1 MGSLPLGLRNYA
13 LCAILC
19 RNHMFLPTTIHE
31 MKTLG
36 WDGLDVILV
45 TGDAY
50 IDSPHIGVAVIGKA
64 LLKAGYRVG
73 IISQP
78 NTTSS
83 IDIMRLG
90 EPALFW
96 GITGGNID
104 SMVANYTPLKKKRKS
119 DDYTPGGLN
128 TKRPDRAVIIYAN
141 LIRQCA
147 KKKKPLVLGGIEAS
161 LRRIAHYD
169 FWSDS
174 IRRSI
179 LFDAKADI
187 LVYGMAEYPVI
198 ELARKLS
205 SGDDYKDMKGI
216 CFISKEKPQDTIE
229 LPSYEDVA
237 KNVTAFTE
245 MFHTFYRNNN
255 PITGNNLCQ
264 RHGDRYLVHNKP
276 WPLLTEHELDAAYEL
291 GFEREVHPHEQ
302 ALGEVKAIETIRFSI
317 TTHRGCMG
325 QCNFCAI
332 SIHEGAC
339 VSSRSEESIIAETQ
353 RLTSHP
359 KFKGYITDVGGPT
372 ANMYGFA
379 CTANK
384 HNGICTSRRCLY
396 PDICDHL
403 GIHHKR
409 QQRLLE
415 RLRAIPGIK
424 KAFVSSGIRHDL
436 VCADKRYG
444 ESYLKE
450 LAEHHVSG
458 QMKLAPE
465 HTDQGVLNHM
475 GKAGIAT
482 LLEFRDRFMK
492 ISNQKGKKQFLTY
505 YFLAAHPGCTEM
517 DMKRLKSFVN
527 KNLKL
532 GPEQVQI
539 FTPTPST
546 YSTLM
551 YYTGLNPFTGEK
563 IFVEKDPVCKKRQK
577 DILTG

>member
-1 MGSLPLGLRNYA
+1 
-13 LCAILC
+13 
-19 RNHMFLPTTIHE
+19 MFLPTTSHE

-36 WDGLDVILV
+36 WDELDVILV

-50 IDSPHIGVAVIGKA
+50 IDSPHIGVAVVGKA

-78 NTTSS
+78 DTTSS

-96 GITGGNID
+96 GITGGSID
-104 SMVANYTPLKKKRKS
+104 SMVANYTPLKKRRKS

-128 TKRPDRAVIIYAN
+128 TKRPDRAVIVYAN
-141 LIRQCA
+141 LIRQYS

-169 FWSDS
+169 FWSDG

-187 LVYGMAEYPVI
+187 LVYGMGEYPVM
-198 ELARKLS
+198 ELARRLS
-205 SGDDYKDMKGI
+205 SGDDYRDMRGI
-216 CFISKEKPQDTIE
+216 CTISKEKPRDSIE
-229 LPSYEDVA
+229 LPSYEDVVEDV
-237 KNVTAFTE
+237 NAFIE
-245 MFHTFYRNNN
+245 MFHTFYRNND
-255 PITGNNLCQ
+255 PITGNSLCQ
-264 RHGDRYLVHNKP
+264 RHGKRYLVHNKP
-276 WPLLTEHELDAAYEL
+276 WPLLTEHELDATYAL
-291 GFEREVHPHEQ
+291 GFEREVHPYEHAQ
-302 ALGEVKAIETIRFSI
+302 GEVKALETIRFSI

-332 SIHEGAC
+332 SMHEGAC
-339 VSSRSEESIIAETQ
+339 VLSRSEKSIIAEAR

-359 KFKGYITDVGGPT
+359 GFKGYIHDVGGPT
-372 ANMYGFA
+372 ANMYGFS
-379 CTANK
+379 CTAKN
-384 HNGICTSRRCLY
+384 HRGTCSGRRCLY
-396 PDICDHL
+396 PVICTHL
-403 GIHHKR
+403 GVNHNR
-409 QQRLLE
+409 QQHLLE

-436 VCADKRYG
+436 ICADKRYG
-444 ESYLKE
+444 ESYLRE

-465 HTDQGVLNHM
+465 HTEQGVLNKM
-475 GKAGIAT
+475 GKAGKDT
-482 LLEFRDRFMK
+482 LLDFRDRFLR
-492 ISNQKGKKQFLTY
+492 ISSRKGTKQFLTY
-505 YFLAAHPGCTEM
+505 YFLAAHPGCTET
-517 DMKRLKSFVN
+517 DMKRLRSFVD
-527 KNLKL
+527 KNLRL

-551 YYTGLNPFTGEK
+551 YYTGLDPFTGEK

>member
-1 MGSLPLGLRNYA
+1 
-13 LCAILC
+13 
-19 RNHMFLPTTIHE
+19 MFLPTTSHE

-50 IDSPHIGVAVIGKA
+50 IDSPHIGVAVVGKA
-64 LLKAGYRVG
+64 LLRAGYRVG

-78 NTTSS
+78 DTTSS

-96 GITGGNID
+96 GITGGSID
-104 SMVANYTPLKKKRKS
+104 SMVANYTPLKKRRKS

-128 TKRPDRAVIIYAN
+128 TKRPDRAVIVYAN
-141 LIRQCA
+141 LIRQCS

-187 LVYGMAEYPVI
+187 LVYGMGEYPVI
-198 ELARKLS
+198 ELARSLS
-205 SGDDYKDMKGI
+205 SGDDYKDMRGI
-216 CFISKEKPQDTIE
+216 CSISKEKPKDAIE
-229 LPSYEDVA
+229 LPSYEVVA
-237 KNVTAFTE
+237 KDVNAFIE
-245 MFHTFYRNNN
+245 MFHTFYRNND
-255 PITGNNLCQ
+255 PITGKALCQ

-276 WPLLTEHELDAAYEL
+276 WLPLTEHELDAGYEL

-332 SIHEGAC
+332 SMHEGAC
-339 VSSRSEESIIAETQ
+339 VVSRSEDSIIAEAQ

-359 KFKGYITDVGGPT
+359 KFKGYIQDVGGPT

-379 CTANK
+379 CTANNHK
-384 HNGICTSRRCLY
+384 GICTRRRCLY
-396 PDICDHL
+396 PDICTHL
-403 GIHHKR
+403 GINHNR

-436 VCADKRYG
+436 VCADKLYG
-444 ESYLKE
+444 ESYLNE

-465 HTDQGVLNHM
+465 HTDQGVLNKM
-475 GKAGIAT
+475 GKAGNAT
-482 LLEFRDRFMK
+482 LLEFRNRFLK
-492 ISNQKGKKQFLTY
+492 ISSQKGKKQFLTY

-532 GPEQVQI
+532 CPEQVQI

-551 YYTGLNPFTGEK
+551 YYTGLDPFTGEK

>member
-1 MGSLPLGLRNYA
+1 
-13 LCAILC
+13 
-19 RNHMFLPTTIHE
+19 MFLPTTSHE
-31 MKTLG
+31 MKNLG

-50 IDSPHIGVAVIGKA
+50 IDSPHIGIAVVGKA

-73 IISQP
+73 VISQP

-83 IDIMRLG
+83 TDILRLG

-96 GITGGNID
+96 GITGGSID
-104 SMVANYTPLKKKRKS
+104 SMVANYTPLKKRRKS

-128 TKRPDRAVIIYAN
+128 IKRPDRAVIVYAN
-141 LIRQCA
+141 LIRQYS

-187 LVYGMAEYPVI
+187 LVYGMGEYPVI
-198 ELARKLS
+198 ELARRLS
-205 SGDDYKDMKGI
+205 LDDEYRDVRGI
-216 CFISKEKPQDTIE
+216 CFISKEKTQDSIE
-229 LPSYEDVA
+229 LPSYEVVSKDV
-237 KNVTAFTE
+237 NAFIE
-245 MFHTFYRNNN
+245 MFHAFYRNNN
-255 PITGNNLCQ
+255 PVIGNSLCQ
-264 RHGDRYLVHNKP
+264 RHGDRYLIHNKP
-276 WPLLTEHELDAAYEL
+276 WPPLNEHELDATYEL
-291 GFEREVHPHEQ
+291 GFEREAHPHEQ

-317 TTHRGCMG
+317 TTHRGCLG

-332 SIHEGAC
+332 SMHEGAC
-339 VSSRSEESIIAETQ
+339 VISRSAESIIAEAQ
-353 RLTSHP
+353 RLASHP
-359 KFKGYITDVGGPT
+359 KFKGYIHDVGGPT
-372 ANMYGFA
+372 ANMYGFS
-379 CTANK
+379 CTASNHK
-384 HNGICTSRRCLY
+384 GICNHRRCLY
-396 PDICDHL
+396 PNICTHL
-403 GIHHKR
+403 DVNHKK
-409 QQRLLE
+409 QQQLLE
-415 RLRAIPGIK
+415 KLRAIPGIK
-424 KAFVSSGIRHDL
+424 KAFVNSGIRYDL
-436 VCADKRYG
+436 VCADKHCG
-444 ESYLKE
+444 ESYLKD

-465 HTDQGVLNHM
+465 HADQGVLNRM
-475 GKAGIAT
+475 GKAGIAS
-482 LLEFRDRFMK
+482 LLEFRDRFLK
-492 ISNQKGKKQFLTY
+492 ISREKGKKQFLTY

-532 GPEQVQI
+532 SPEQVQI

-551 YYTGLNPFTGEK
+551 YFTGLDPFTGEK
-563 IFVEKDPVCKKRQK
+563 IFVEKDPVCKKKQK

>member
-1 MGSLPLGLRNYA
+1 
-13 LCAILC
+13 
-19 RNHMFLPTTIHE
+19 MFLPTTSRE
-31 MKTLG
+31 MKALG

-50 IDSPHIGVAVIGKA
+50 IDSPHIGVAVVGKA

-78 NTTSS
+78 NTTSPT
-83 IDIMRLG
+83 DIMRLG

-96 GITGGNID
+96 GITGGSID
-104 SMVANYTPLKKKRKS
+104 SMVANYTPLKKRRKS

-128 TKRPDRAVIIYAN
+128 VKRPDRAVIVYAN
-141 LIRQCA
+141 LIRQFS
-147 KKKKPLVLGGIEAS
+147 KQKKPLVLGGIEAS

-187 LVYGMAEYPVI
+187 LVYGMGEYPVM
-198 ELARKLS
+198 ELARRLS
-205 SGDDYKDMKGI
+205 SDHDYGEVRGI
-216 CFISKEKPQDTIE
+216 CFIRKEKPQDSIE
-229 LPSYEDVA
+229 LPSYETILKDA
-237 KNVTAFTE
+237 NTFIE
-245 MFHTFYRNNN
+245 MFHAFYRNNN
-255 PITGNNLCQ
+255 PITGNRLCQ

-276 WPLLTEHELDAAYEL
+276 WPPLTEHELDATYEL
-291 GFEREVHPHEQ
+291 GFEREAHPHEQ
-302 ALGEVKAIETIRFSI
+302 ALGEVKALETIRFSI
-317 TTHRGCMG
+317 TTHRGCVG

-332 SIHEGAC
+332 SMHEGAG
-339 VSSRSEESIIAETQ
+339 VISRSEGSIIAEAK

-359 KFKGYITDVGGPT
+359 KFKGHIQDVGGPT
-372 ANMYGFA
+372 ANMYGFS
-379 CTANK
+379 CTANTRK
-384 HNGICTSRRCLY
+384 GICNHRRCLY
-396 PDICDHL
+396 PGICTHLDIN
-403 GIHHKR
+403 HKR
-409 QQRLLE
+409 QQHLLE
-415 RLRAIPGIK
+415 KLRAIPGIK
-424 KAFVSSGIRHDL
+424 KAFVSSGILPDL
-436 VCADKRYG
+436 VCADKHCG
-444 ESYLKE
+444 ESYLNE

-465 HTDQGVLNHM
+465 HVGPGVLNKM
-475 GKAGIAT
+475 GKAGIAS
-482 LLEFRDRFMK
+482 LLEFRDRFLK
-492 ISNQKGKKQFLTY
+492 ISREKGKKQFLTY

-517 DMKRLKSFVN
+517 DMKRLKFFVN

-532 GPEQVQI
+532 NPKQVQI

-551 YYTGLNPFTGEK
+551 YYTGLDPFTGEK

>member
-1 MGSLPLGLRNYA
+1 
-13 LCAILC
+13 
-19 RNHMFLPTTIHE
+19 MFLPTTIHE
-31 MKTLG
+31 IKTLG

-50 IDSPHIGVAVIGKA
+50 IDSPHIGVAVVGKA

-78 NTTSS
+78 DTTSS

-96 GITGGNID
+96 GITGGSID
-104 SMVANYTPLKKKRKS
+104 SMVANYTPLKKRRKS

-128 TKRPDRAVIIYAN
+128 TKRPDRAVIVYAN
-141 LIRQCA
+141 LIRQCS
-147 KKKKPLVLGGIEAS
+147 KKKNTIVLGGIEAS

-187 LVYGMAEYPVI
+187 LVYGMGEYPLI
-198 ELARKLS
+198 ELARALS
-205 SGDDYKDMKGI
+205 SGNDYKDMRGI
-216 CFISKEKPQDTIE
+216 CFISKEKPQDCLE
-229 LPSYEDVA
+229 LPSYEDVV
-237 KNVTAFTE
+237 KDVNAFIE
-245 MFHTFYRNNN
+245 MFHTFYRNND
-255 PITGNNLCQ
+255 PITGNSLCQ
-264 RHGDRYLVHNKP
+264 RHGKRYLVHNKP
-276 WPLLTEHELDAAYEL
+276 WPPLREHELDAAYEL

-332 SIHEGAC
+332 SMHEGAC
-339 VSSRSEESIIAETQ
+339 VVSRSEGSIIAEAQ
-353 RLTSHP
+353 SLTSHP
-359 KFKGYITDVGGPT
+359 RFKGYIQDVGGPT
-372 ANMYGFA
+372 ANMYGFS
-379 CTANK
+379 CTVNNHK
-384 HNGICTSRRCLY
+384 GICNRRRCLY
-396 PDICDHL
+396 PDICTHL
-403 GIHHKR
+403 GIKHNR
-409 QQRLLE
+409 QKDLLE

-436 VCADKRYG
+436 VCADKDYG
-444 ESYLKE
+444 DAYLKE

-465 HTDQGVLNHM
+465 HTDQGVLNKM
-475 GKAGIAT
+475 GKGGNAT
-482 LLEFRDRFMK
+482 LLEFRDRFLK
-492 ISNQKGKKQFLTY
+492 ISREKGKKQFLTY

-551 YYTGLNPFTGEK
+551 YYTGLDPFTGEK
-563 IFVEKDPVCKKRQK
+563 IFVEKDPVCKKKQK

>member
-1 MGSLPLGLRNYA
+1 
-13 LCAILC
+13 
-19 RNHMFLPTTIHE
+19 MFLPTTSHE

-50 IDSPHIGVAVIGKA
+50 IDSPHIGVAVVGKA

-78 NTTSS
+78 DTTSS

-96 GITGGNID
+96 GITGGSID
-104 SMVANYTPLKKKRKS
+104 SMVANYTPLKKRRKS

-128 TKRPDRAVIIYAN
+128 TKRPDRAVIVYAN
-141 LIRQCA
+141 LIRQCS
-147 KKKKPLVLGGIEAS
+147 KKKNTIVLGGIEAS

-169 FWSDS
+169 FWSDP
-174 IRRSI
+174 
-179 LFDAKADI
+179 L
-187 LVYGMAEYPVI
+187 I
-198 ELARKLS
+198 ELARSLS
-205 SGDDYKDMKGI
+205 SGDDYKDMRGI
-216 CFISKEKPQDTIE
+216 CTISKEKPQDAIE
-229 LPSYEDVA
+229 LPSYEVVSKDV
-237 KNVTAFTE
+237 NAFIE
-245 MFHTFYRNNN
+245 MFHTFYRNND
-255 PITGNNLCQ
+255 PITGNSLCQ
-264 RHGDRYLVHNKP
+264 RHGKRYLVHNKP
-276 WPLLTEHELDAAYEL
+276 WPPLTEHELDATYEL
-291 GFEREVHPHEQ
+291 GFEREVHPHERV
-302 ALGEVKAIETIRFSI
+302 LGEVKAIETIRFSI

-332 SIHEGAC
+332 SMHEGAC
-339 VSSRSEESIIAETQ
+339 VVSRSEVSIIAEAQ
-353 RLTSHP
+353 RLTLHP
-359 KFKGYITDVGGPT
+359 KFKGYLQDVGGPT

-379 CTANK
+379 CTANNHK
-384 HNGICTSRRCLY
+384 GICNRRRCLY
-396 PDICDHL
+396 PDICTHL
-403 GIHHKR
+403 GINHKR
-409 QQRLLE
+409 QQHLLE

-436 VCADKRYG
+436 VCADKHYG

-465 HTDQGVLNHM
+465 HTDQGVLNKM
-475 GKAGIAT
+475 GKAGIDS
-482 LLEFRDRFMK
+482 LLEFRNRFLK
-492 ISNQKGKKQFLTY
+492 ISREKGKKQFLTY

-551 YYTGLNPFTGEK
+551 YYTGLDPFTGEK

>member
-1 MGSLPLGLRNYA
+1 
-13 LCAILC
+13 
-19 RNHMFLPTTIHE
+19 MFLPTTIHE
-31 MKTLG
+31 IKTLG

-50 IDSPHIGVAVIGKA
+50 IDSPHIGVAVVGKA

-78 NTTSS
+78 DTTSS

-96 GITGGNID
+96 GITGGSID
-104 SMVANYTPLKKKRKS
+104 SMVANYTPLKKRRKS

-128 TKRPDRAVIIYAN
+128 TKRPDRAVIVYAN
-141 LIRQCA
+141 LIRQCS
-147 KKKKPLVLGGIEAS
+147 KKKNTIVLGGIEAS

-187 LVYGMAEYPVI
+187 LVYGMGEYPVI
-198 ELARKLS
+198 ELARALS
-205 SGDDYKDMKGI
+205 SGNDYKDMRGI
-216 CFISKEKPQDTIE
+216 CFISKEKPQDCLE
-229 LPSYEDVA
+229 LPSYEDVV
-237 KNVTAFTE
+237 KDVNAFIE
-245 MFHTFYRNNN
+245 MFHTFYRNND
-255 PITGNNLCQ
+255 PITGNSLCQ
-264 RHGDRYLVHNKP
+264 RHGKRYLVHNKP
-276 WPLLTEHELDAAYEL
+276 WPPLREHELDAAYEL

-332 SIHEGAC
+332 SMHEGAC
-339 VSSRSEESIIAETQ
+339 VVSRSEGSIIAEAQ
-353 RLTSHP
+353 SLTSHP
-359 KFKGYITDVGGPT
+359 RFKGYIQDVGGPT
-372 ANMYGFA
+372 ANMYGFS
-379 CTANK
+379 CTVNNHK
-384 HNGICTSRRCLY
+384 GICNRRRCLY
-396 PDICDHL
+396 PDICTHL
-403 GIHHKR
+403 GIKHNR
-409 QQRLLE
+409 QKDLLE

-436 VCADKRYG
+436 VCADKDYG
-444 ESYLKE
+444 DAYLKE

-465 HTDQGVLNHM
+465 HTDQGVLNKM
-475 GKAGIAT
+475 GKVGNAT
-482 LLEFRDRFMK
+482 LLEFRDRFLK
-492 ISNQKGKKQFLTY
+492 ISREKGKKQFLTY

-551 YYTGLNPFTGEK
+551 YYTGLDPFTGEK
-563 IFVEKDPVCKKRQK
+563 IFVEKDPVCKKKQK

>member
-1 MGSLPLGLRNYA
+1 
-13 LCAILC
+13 
-19 RNHMFLPTTIHE
+19 MFLPTTIHE
-31 MKTLG
+31 IKTLG

-50 IDSPHIGVAVIGKA
+50 IDSPHIGVAVVGKA

-78 NTTSS
+78 DTTSS

-96 GITGGNID
+96 GITGGSID
-104 SMVANYTPLKKKRKS
+104 SMVANYTPLKKRRKS

-128 TKRPDRAVIIYAN
+128 TKRPDRAVIVYAN
-141 LIRQCA
+141 LIRQCS
-147 KKKKPLVLGGIEAS
+147 KKKNTIVLGGIEAS

-187 LVYGMAEYPVI
+187 LVYGMGEYPVI
-198 ELARKLS
+198 ELARALS
-205 SGDDYKDMKGI
+205 SGNDYKDMRGI
-216 CFISKEKPQDTIE
+216 CFISKEKPQDCLE
-229 LPSYEDVA
+229 LPSYEDVV
-237 KNVTAFTE
+237 KDVNAFIE
-245 MFHTFYRNNN
+245 MFHTFYRNND
-255 PITGNNLCQ
+255 PITGNSLCQ
-264 RHGDRYLVHNKP
+264 RHGKRYLVHNKP
-276 WPLLTEHELDAAYEL
+276 WPPLREHELDAAYEL

-332 SIHEGAC
+332 SMHEGAC
-339 VSSRSEESIIAETQ
+339 VVSRSEGSIIAEAQ

-359 KFKGYITDVGGPT
+359 RFKGYIQDVGGPT

-379 CTANK
+379 CTVNNHK
-384 HNGICTSRRCLY
+384 GICNRRRCLY
-396 PDICDHL
+396 PDICTHL
-403 GIHHKR
+403 GIKHNR
-409 QQRLLE
+409 QKDLLE

-436 VCADKRYG
+436 VCADKDYG
-444 ESYLKE
+444 DAYLKE

-465 HTDQGVLNHM
+465 HTDQGVLNKM
-475 GKAGIAT
+475 GKVGNAT
-482 LLEFRDRFMK
+482 LLEFRDRFLK
-492 ISNQKGKKQFLTY
+492 ISREKGKKQFLTY

-551 YYTGLNPFTGEK
+551 YYTGLDPFTGEK
-563 IFVEKDPVCKKRQK
+563 IFVEKDPVCKKKQK

>member
-1 MGSLPLGLRNYA
+1 
-13 LCAILC
+13 
-19 RNHMFLPTTIHE
+19 MFLPTTIHE
-31 MKTLG
+31 IKTLG

-50 IDSPHIGVAVIGKA
+50 IDSPHIGVAVVGKA

-78 NTTSS
+78 DTTSS

-96 GITGGNID
+96 GITGGSID
-104 SMVANYTPLKKKRKS
+104 SMVANYTPLKKRRKS

-128 TKRPDRAVIIYAN
+128 TKRPDRAVIVYAN
-141 LIRQCA
+141 LIRQCS
-147 KKKKPLVLGGIEAS
+147 KKKNTIVLGGIEAS

-187 LVYGMAEYPVI
+187 LVYGMGEYPVI
-198 ELARKLS
+198 ELARSLS
-205 SGDDYKDMKGI
+205 SGNDYKDMRGI
-216 CFISKEKPQDTIE
+216 CFISKEKPQDCLE
-229 LPSYEDVA
+229 LPSYEDVV
-237 KNVTAFTE
+237 KDVNAFIE
-245 MFHTFYRNNN
+245 MFHTFYRNND
-255 PITGNNLCQ
+255 PITGNSLCQ
-264 RHGDRYLVHNKP
+264 RHGKRYLVHNKP
-276 WPLLTEHELDAAYEL
+276 WPPLREHELDAAYEL

-332 SIHEGAC
+332 SMHEGAC
-339 VSSRSEESIIAETQ
+339 VVSRSEGSIIAEAQ
-353 RLTSHP
+353 SLTSHP
-359 KFKGYITDVGGPT
+359 RFKGYIQDVGGPT

-379 CTANK
+379 CTVNNHK
-384 HNGICTSRRCLY
+384 GICNRRRCLY
-396 PDICDHL
+396 PDICTHL
-403 GIHHKR
+403 GIKHNR
-409 QQRLLE
+409 QKDLLE

-436 VCADKRYG
+436 VCADKDYG
-444 ESYLKE
+444 DAYLKE

-465 HTDQGVLNHM
+465 HTDQGVLNKM
-475 GKAGIAT
+475 GKVGNAT
-482 LLEFRDRFMK
+482 LLEFRDRFLK
-492 ISNQKGKKQFLTY
+492 ISREKGKKQFLTY

-551 YYTGLNPFTGEK
+551 YYTGLDPFTGEK
-563 IFVEKDPVCKKRQK
+563 IFVEKDPVCKKKQK

>member
-1 MGSLPLGLRNYA
+1 
-13 LCAILC
+13 
-19 RNHMFLPTTIHE
+19 MFLPTTIQE

-50 IDSPHIGVAVIGKA
+50 IDSPHIGVAVVGKA

-78 NTTSS
+78 DTTSS

-96 GITGGNID
+96 GITGGSID
-104 SMVANYTPLKKKRKS
+104 SMVANYTPLKKRRKS

-128 TKRPDRAVIIYAN
+128 TKRPDRAVIVYAN
-141 LIRQCA
+141 LIRQCS

-187 LVYGMAEYPVI
+187 LVYGMGEYPVV
-198 ELARKLS
+198 ELARALS
-205 SGDDYKDMKGI
+205 SGEGYKDMRGI
-216 CFISKEKPQDTIE
+216 CFISRDKPQDAIE
-229 LPSYEDVA
+229 LPSYEDAV
-237 KNVTAFTE
+237 KDVNAFIE
-245 MFHTFYRNNN
+245 MFHCFYRNND
-255 PITGNNLCQ
+255 PLTGNNVCQ

-276 WPLLTEHELDAAYEL
+276 WPLLTENELDSVYEL
-291 GFEREVHPHEQ
+291 DFEREVHPHEQ

-317 TTHRGCMG
+317 TTHRGCLG

-332 SIHEGAC
+332 SMHEGAC
-339 VSSRSEESIIAETQ
+339 VISRSEVSIIAEAK

-359 KFKGYITDVGGPT
+359 KFKGYIQDVGGPT

-379 CTANK
+379 CTVNK
-384 HNGICTSRRCLY
+384 HRGICSRRRCLY
-396 PDICDHL
+396 PDICTHL
-403 GIHHKR
+403 GINHNR
-409 QQRLLE
+409 QQHLLE

-436 VCADKRYG
+436 VCADKHYG
-444 ESYLKE
+444 DAYLRE

-465 HTDQGVLNHM
+465 HTDQGVLSKM
-475 GKAGIAT
+475 GKAGMAT
-482 LLEFRDRFMK
+482 LLDFRNRFLK
-492 ISNQKGKKQFLTY
+492 VSGQKGKKQFLTY

-517 DMKRLKSFVN
+517 DMKGLRSFVD

-532 GPEQVQI
+532 NPEQVQI

-551 YYTGLNPFTGEK
+551 YYTGLDPFTGEK

>member
-1 MGSLPLGLRNYA
+1 
-13 LCAILC
+13 
-19 RNHMFLPTTIHE
+19 MFLPTTIHE
-31 MKTLG
+31 IKTLG

-50 IDSPHIGVAVIGKA
+50 IDSPHIGVAVVGKA

-78 NTTSS
+78 DTTSS

-96 GITGGNID
+96 GITGGSID
-104 SMVANYTPLKKKRKS
+104 SMVANYTPLKKRRKS

-128 TKRPDRAVIIYAN
+128 TKRPDRAVIVYAN
-141 LIRQCA
+141 LIRQCS
-147 KKKKPLVLGGIEAS
+147 KKKNTIVLGGIEAS

-187 LVYGMAEYPVI
+187 LVYGMGEYPLI
-198 ELARKLS
+198 ELARALS
-205 SGDDYKDMKGI
+205 SGNDYKDMRGI
-216 CFISKEKPQDTIE
+216 CFISKEKPQDCLE
-229 LPSYEDVA
+229 LPSYEDVV
-237 KNVTAFTE
+237 KDVNAFIE
-245 MFHTFYRNNN
+245 MFHTFYRNND
-255 PITGNNLCQ
+255 PITGNSLCQ
-264 RHGDRYLVHNKP
+264 RHGKRYLVHNKP
-276 WPLLTEHELDAAYEL
+276 WPPLREHELDAAYEL

-332 SIHEGAC
+332 SMHEGAC
-339 VSSRSEESIIAETQ
+339 VVSRSEGSIIAEAQ
-353 RLTSHP
+353 SLTSHP
-359 KFKGYITDVGGPT
+359 RFKGYIQDVGGPT
-372 ANMYGFA
+372 ANMYGFS
-379 CTANK
+379 CTVNNHK
-384 HNGICTSRRCLY
+384 GICNRRRCLY
-396 PDICDHL
+396 PDICTHL
-403 GIHHKR
+403 GIKHNR
-409 QQRLLE
+409 QKDLLE

-436 VCADKRYG
+436 VCADKDYG
-444 ESYLKE
+444 DAYLKE

-465 HTDQGVLNHM
+465 HTDQGVLNKM
-475 GKAGIAT
+475 GKVGNAT
-482 LLEFRDRFMK
+482 LLEFRDRFLK
-492 ISNQKGKKQFLTY
+492 ISREMGKKQFLTY

-551 YYTGLNPFTGEK
+551 YYTGLDPFTGEK
-563 IFVEKDPVCKKRQK
+563 IFVEKDPVCKKKQK

>member
-1 MGSLPLGLRNYA
+1 
-13 LCAILC
+13 
-19 RNHMFLPTTIHE
+19 MFLPTTIHE

-50 IDSPHIGVAVIGKA
+50 IDSPHIGVAVVGKA

-78 NTTSS
+78 DTTSS

-96 GITGGNID
+96 GITGGSID
-104 SMVANYTPLKKKRKS
+104 SMVANYTPLKKRRKS

-128 TKRPDRAVIIYAN
+128 TKRPDRAVIVYAN
-141 LIRQCA
+141 LIRQCS
-147 KKKKPLVLGGIEAS
+147 KKKNTIVLGGIEAS

-187 LVYGMAEYPVI
+187 LVYGMGEYPLI
-198 ELARKLS
+198 ELARALS
-205 SGDDYKDMKGI
+205 SGDDYKDMRGI
-216 CFISKEKPQDTIE
+216 CFISKEKPQDCLE
-229 LPSYEDVA
+229 LPSYEDVV
-237 KNVTAFTE
+237 KDVNAFIE
-245 MFHTFYRNNN
+245 MFHTFYRNND
-255 PITGNNLCQ
+255 PITGNSLCQ
-264 RHGDRYLVHNKP
+264 RHGKRYLIHNKP
-276 WPLLTEHELDAAYEL
+276 WPPLTEHELDAAYEL
-291 GFEREVHPHEQ
+291 GFEREAHPHEQ
-302 ALGEVKAIETIRFSI
+302 ALGEVKAIETIRFSL

-332 SIHEGAC
+332 SMHEGAC
-339 VSSRSEESIIAETQ
+339 VVSRSEGSILAEAQ

-359 KFKGYITDVGGPT
+359 RFKGYIQDVGGPT

-379 CTANK
+379 CTVNNHK
-384 HNGICTSRRCLY
+384 GICNRRRCLY
-396 PDICDHL
+396 PDICPHL
-403 GIHHKR
+403 DINHVR

-450 LAEHHVSG
+450 LAEHHISG
-458 QMKLAPE
+458 QIKLAPE
-465 HTDQGVLNHM
+465 HSDPGVLNKM

-482 LLEFRDRFMK
+482 LLEFRNRFLN
-492 ISNQKGKKQFLTY
+492 ISSKKGKKQFLTY

>member
-1 MGSLPLGLRNYA
+1 
-13 LCAILC
+13 
-19 RNHMFLPTTIHE
+19 MFLPTTIHE

-64 LLKAGYRVG
+64 LLKAGHRVG

-78 NTTSS
+78 DTASS

-96 GITGGNID
+96 GITGGSID
-104 SMVANYTPLKKKRKS
+104 SMVANYTPLKKRRKS

-128 TKRPDRAVIIYAN
+128 TKRPDRAVIVYAN
-141 LIRQCA
+141 LIRQYA
-147 KKKKPLVLGGIEAS
+147 KTKKPLVLGGIEAS

-187 LVYGMAEYPVI
+187 LVYGMGEYPVI
-198 ELARKLS
+198 ELACSLS
-205 SGDDYKDMKGI
+205 SGHDYKEMRGI
-216 CFISKEKPQDTIE
+216 CFISKEKPQDAIE
-229 LPSYEDVA
+229 LPSYEDVV
-237 KNVTAFTE
+237 KDVNAFIE
-245 MFHTFYRNNN
+245 MFHTFYRNND
-255 PITGNNLCQ
+255 PITGKALSQ

-276 WPLLTEHELDAAYEL
+276 WPPLTEHELDATYEL
-291 GFEREVHPHEQ
+291 GFEREVHPYEQ
-302 ALGEVKAIETIRFSI
+302 ALGEVKAMETIRFSI

-332 SIHEGAC
+332 SMHEGAC
-339 VSSRSEESIIAETQ
+339 VVSRSELSIIAEAQ
-353 RLTSHP
+353 RLTLHP
-359 KFKGYITDVGGPT
+359 KFKGYIQDVGGPT

-379 CTANK
+379 CTANNHK
-384 HNGICTSRRCLY
+384 GICTRRKCLY
-396 PDICDHL
+396 PDICTHL
-403 GIHHKR
+403 GINHNR

-415 RLRAIPGIK
+415 RLRAIPGVK

-436 VCADKRYG
+436 VCADKHYG

-450 LAEHHVSG
+450 LTEHHVSG

-465 HTDQGVLNHM
+465 HTEQGVLNKM
-475 GKAGIAT
+475 GKVGIAT
-482 LLEFRDRFMK
+482 LLEFRDRFLK
-492 ISNQKGKKQFLTY
+492 RSKETGKKQFLTY
-505 YFLAAHPGCTEM
+505 YFLAAHPGCTET
-517 DMKRLKSFVN
+517 DMKRLRSFVN

-532 GPEQVQI
+532 APEQVQI

-551 YYTGLNPFTGEK
+551 YYTGLDPFTGEK

-577 DILTG
+577 DVLTG

>member
-1 MGSLPLGLRNYA
+1 
-13 LCAILC
+13 
-19 RNHMFLPTTIHE
+19 MFVPTTIHE

-78 NTTSS
+78 DTMTSA
-83 IDIMRLG
+83 DIMRLG

-96 GITGGNID
+96 GITGGSID
-104 SMVANYTPLKKKRKS
+104 SMVANYTPLKKRRKS

-128 TKRPDRAVIIYAN
+128 TKRPDRAVIVYAN
-141 LIRQCA
+141 LIRQFSRE
-147 KKKKPLVLGGIEAS
+147 KKPLVLGGIEAS

-187 LVYGMAEYPVI
+187 LVYGMGEYPLI
-198 ELARKLS
+198 ELSRALS
-205 SGDDYKDMKGI
+205 SGDDYEDMRGI
-216 CFISKEKPQDTIE
+216 CYISKEKPQDCLE

-237 KNVTAFTE
+237 KDVNAFIE
-245 MFHTFYRNNN
+245 MFHTFYRNND
-255 PITGNNLCQ
+255 PLTGKNLCQ
-264 RHGDRYLVHNKP
+264 RHGKRYLVHNKP
-276 WPLLTEHELDAAYEL
+276 WPPLTEHELDAAYEL
-291 GFEREVHPHEQ
+291 GFEREVHPHER

-332 SIHEGAC
+332 SMHEGAC
-339 VSSRSEESIIAETQ
+339 VASRSERSIIAEAQ

-359 KFKGYITDVGGPT
+359 KFKGYIQDVGGPT
-372 ANMYGFA
+372 ANMYGFT
-379 CTANK
+379 CTANNHK
-384 HNGICTSRRCLY
+384 GMCTRRRCLY
-396 PDICDHL
+396 PEICTHLDINHN
-403 GIHHKR
+403 R
-409 QQRLLE
+409 QQKLLE

-424 KAFVSSGIRHDL
+424 KVFVSSGIRHDL
-436 VCADKRYG
+436 ICADKNHG

-465 HTDQGVLNHM
+465 HTDQGVLDKM
-475 GKAGIAT
+475 GKACNDT
-482 LLEFRDRFMK
+482 LLEFRNRFLK
-492 ISNQKGKKQFLTY
+492 ISRAKGKKQFLTY

-532 GPEQVQI
+532 SPEQVQI

-551 YYTGLNPFTGEK
+551 YYTGLDPFTGEK

>member
-1 MGSLPLGLRNYA
+1 
-13 LCAILC
+13 
-19 RNHMFLPTTIHE
+19 MFLPTTIHE
-31 MKTLG
+31 MKALG
-36 WDGLDVILV
+36 WDGIDIILV

-78 NTTSS
+78 DTTSS
-83 IDIMRLG
+83 INIMRLG
-90 EPALFW
+90 EPVLFW
-96 GITGGNID
+96 GITGGCID

-119 DDYTPGGLN
+119 DDYTPGGMN
-128 TKRPDRAVIIYAN
+128 TKRPDRAVIVYAN
-141 LIRQCA
+141 LIRQCS
-147 KKKKPLVLGGIEAS
+147 KKKNTIVLGGIEAS

-198 ELARKLS
+198 ELARALS
-205 SGDDYKDMKGI
+205 SGDDYKDMRGI
-216 CFISKEKPQDTIE
+216 CFINKELPQDAIE
-229 LPSYEDVA
+229 LPSFEDVG
-237 KNVTAFTE
+237 KDVNTFTE
-245 MFHTFYRNNN
+245 MFHTFYQNND
-255 PITGNNLCQ
+255 PITGKTLCQ

-276 WPLLTEHELDAAYEL
+276 WPPLTEHELDTIYEL
-291 GFEREVHPHEQ
+291 GFEREVHPNDQ
-302 ALGEVKAIETIRFSI
+302 ALGEVKAMETIRFSI

-332 SIHEGAC
+332 SMHEGAR
-339 VSSRSEESIIAETQ
+339 VNSRSEESIIAEA
-353 RLTSHP
+353 RSLTSHP
-359 KFKGYITDVGGPT
+359 RFKGYIQDVGGPT

-379 CTANK
+379 CTANNHK
-384 HNGICTSRRCLY
+384 GMCTRRRCLY
-396 PDICDHL
+396 PDICTHL
-403 GIHHKR
+403 GMSHNR

-415 RLRAIPGIK
+415 KLRAIPGIK

-436 VCADKRYG
+436 VCADKHYG

-465 HTDQGVLNHM
+465 HNDQGVLNKM
-475 GKAGIAT
+475 GKAGIT
-482 LLEFRDRFMK
+482 SLLEFRDRFLK
-492 ISNQKGKKQFLTY
+492 ISSQKGKKQFLTY

-517 DMKRLKSFVN
+517 DMKRLKSFVT

-551 YYTGLNPFTGEK
+551 YYTGLDPFTGEK